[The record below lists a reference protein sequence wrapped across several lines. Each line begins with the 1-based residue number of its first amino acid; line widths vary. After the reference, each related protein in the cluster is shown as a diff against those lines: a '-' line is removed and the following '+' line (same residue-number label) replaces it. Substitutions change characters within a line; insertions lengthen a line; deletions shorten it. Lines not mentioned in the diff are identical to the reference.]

1 MSKIK
6 VIKAED
12 VQKRLDEER
21 SIEIN
26 TMRLYIRRYLKKAQD
41 IVAEEL
47 QKQIDKRDV
56 VT

>member
-1 MSKIK
+1 MNKIK
-6 VIKAED
+6 VIKATEI
-12 VQKRLDEER
+12 QKRLDEER

>member
-47 QKQIDKRDV
+47 QKQIDKCDV